1 VLLVV
6 LVALF
11 AFFKFTPLGLAMR
24 AAAQN
29 PDSAKLVGIRVSWM
43 LALGWGLAAAI
54 GAVAGMM
61 VAPIVF
67 LDPNMMAGIL
77 LYGFAGALLGGIDNP
92 WGGRAG
98 RLGRGR
104 AREPAGR
111 LRDRHRAEADRG
123 AGPASRPA
131 LSRGQ
136 IIGLAVLLV
145 MACALPFLL
154 GNYRVFQLTLALAYA
169 IALLGLNMLTGYNG
183 QISLGHGAF
192 YAIGAYT
199 AAVLMDKFGVPYWAT
214 IPVAGVVCLVA
225 GFLFGLPALRL
236 EGLYLALATF
246 ALGVA
251 MPQILKHKSIE
262 HWTGGAMGVVIVKP
276 DAPAWLPL
284 SPDQWL
290 YFFTL
295 GWVLVLF
302 WAAWNLLRG
311 RVGRAL
317 VAIRD
322 QPIAAQAMGVN
333 TAMYKSLTFG
343 VSAFYTGVA
352 GALGAIAIQFV
363 APDSFSIFLSITL
376 VVGVVVGGLASISGA
391 LFGALFIQ
399 FIPNVA
405 DQISKAAPWAIY
417 GIFLI
422 GFMYVMPSGVA
433 GALAAARR
441 RFLKK

>member
-1 VLLVV
+1 MN
-6 LVALF
+6 
-11 AFFKFTPLGLAMR
+11 TPATSPR
-24 AAAQN
+24 
-29 PDSAKLVGIRVSWM
+29 P
-43 LALGWGLAAAI
+43 
-54 GAVAGMM
+54 
-61 VAPIVF
+61 
-67 LDPNMMAGIL
+67 
-77 LYGFAGALLGGIDNP
+77 
-92 WGGRAG
+92 
-98 RLGRGR
+98 
-104 AREPAGR
+104 
-111 LRDRHRAEADRG
+111 
-123 AGPASRPA
+123 PA

-136 IIGLAVLLV
+136 VIGLAILLV
-145 MACALPFLL
+145 AACVLPFVL

-251 MPQILKHKSIE
+251 MPQILKHKALE
-262 HWTGGAMGVVIVKP
+262 HWTGGAMGVVIIKP
-276 DAPAWLPL
+276 DAPSWLPL
-284 SPDQWL
+284 SQDQWL

-295 GWVLVLF
+295 AWVLLLF
-302 WAAWNLLRG
+302 FAAWNLLRG

-343 VSAFYTGVA
+343 VSAGYTGVA

-376 VVGVVVGGLASISGA
+376 VVGVVIGGLASISGA
-391 LFGALFIQ
+391 LFGAVFIQ

-417 GIFLI
+417 GVFLI

-433 GALAAARR
+433 GALRVLR
-441 RFLKK
+441 KRFKR